1 MSHLAR
7 RVHVCLPSNLFGS
20 ISQLLLRGS
29 VKKLRADDGLMIF
42 AMVGRLVRPPRF
54 PLCLSCLTRNRNQMT
69 YTVVIV
75 GINIVSNT
83 ASNLIDPSEHVM
95 LTPEELR
102 RRRFG
107 SKMVLVVEQMQITT
121 VWLVKTCFLIMY
133 YRLT

>member
-1 MSHLAR
+1 
-7 RVHVCLPSNLFGS
+7 
-20 ISQLLLRGS
+20 
-29 VKKLRADDGLMIF
+29 
-42 AMVGRLVRPPRF
+42 
-54 PLCLSCLTRNRNQMT
+54 MT